1 MSAGLDLCQGQG
13 LVILSKSPE
22 HRMLGGQADFL
33 LRECSSMLWSL
44 SLVESRCPV
53 QSIILPHTLRFLT
66 TKEIPLSVHEDLKI
80 EVENLAEG
88 LL

>member
-1 MSAGLDLCQGQG
+1 
-13 LVILSKSPE
+13 
-22 HRMLGGQADFL
+22 
-33 LRECSSMLWSL
+33 MLWSL